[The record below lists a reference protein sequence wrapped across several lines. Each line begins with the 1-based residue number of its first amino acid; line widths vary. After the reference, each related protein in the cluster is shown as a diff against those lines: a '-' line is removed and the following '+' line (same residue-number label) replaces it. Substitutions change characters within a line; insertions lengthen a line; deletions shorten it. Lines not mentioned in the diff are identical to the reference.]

1 MVSDCSGRLN
11 TEDSQVNLFNKSF
24 VFMII
29 LAMVNGT
36 LNASSLFDKAKDLGS
51 AAVDKGK
58 EIGSTAVDIADETA
72 TSAGKAISG
81 EKESPEAAR
90 AEIDQMEAA
99 TLKRLFAE
107 SPEARERF
115 DTAPAYAV
123 FDSRKMSFLITTAFG
138 SGVAVNRES
147 GERVYMKMAEGGVN
161 YGAGAQL
168 YQVIFLFPT
177 LGSYRDFVNK
187 GWDAGAGADAV
198 AGKDDEN
205 LGLRLPDGTSVYKL
219 NEKGIALSATLT
231 GTKYWKWDELNQ

>member
-1 MVSDCSGRLN
+1 MMLVTGP
-11 TEDSQVNLFNKSF
+11 LF
-24 VFMII
+24 
-29 LAMVNGT
+29 
-36 LNASSLFDKAKDLGS
+36 ASSLFDKAKDLGS
-51 AAVDKGK
+51 AAVDKSK
-58 EIGSTAVDIADETA
+58 EIGSTAVDIVDETA
-72 TSAGKAISG
+72 TSAGKAIRG
-81 EKESPEAAR
+81 EKESPEVIR
-90 AEIDQMEAA
+90 AGIDGMEAA
-99 TLKRLFAE
+99 TLQRLFAE

-115 DTAPAYAV
+115 DTTPAYAV

-138 SGVAVNRES
+138 SGVAVNKET

-177 LGSYRDFVNK
+177 IGSYEEFINK

-205 LGLRLPDGTSVYKL
+205 LGLRLPDGTSIYKL

>member
-1 MVSDCSGRLN
+1 MNRN
-11 TEDSQVNLFNKSF
+11 TLFLPVLMMLVTGPLF
-24 VFMII
+24 
-29 LAMVNGT
+29 
-36 LNASSLFDKAKDLGS
+36 ASSLFDKAKDLGS
-51 AAVDKGK
+51 AAVDKSK
-58 EIGSTAVDIADETA
+58 EIGSTAVDIVDETA
-72 TSAGKAISG
+72 TSAGKAIRG
-81 EKESPEAAR
+81 EKESPEVIR
-90 AEIDQMEAA
+90 AGIDGMEAA
-99 TLKRLFAE
+99 TLQRLFAE

-115 DTAPAYAV
+115 DTTPAYAV

-138 SGVAVNRES
+138 SGVAVNKES
-147 GERVYMKMAEGGVN
+147 GQRVYMKMAEGGVN

-177 LGSYRDFVNK
+177 IGSFEEFINK

-205 LGLRLPDGTSVYKL
+205 LGLRLPDGTSIYKL

>member
-1 MVSDCSGRLN
+1 VKHNILLLPVLLILLTGP
-11 TEDSQVNLFNKSF
+11 
-24 VFMII
+24 VF
-29 LAMVNGT
+29 
-36 LNASSLFDKAKDLGS
+36 ASSLFEKAKDLGS
-51 AAVDKGK
+51 AAVDKSK
-58 EIGSTAVDIADETA
+58 EIGSTAVDIVDETA

-81 EKESPEAAR
+81 EKESPETAR
-90 AEIDQMEAA
+90 AEINRMEAA
-99 TLKRLFAE
+99 TLERLFAE
-107 SPEARERF
+107 SSEARERF
-115 DTAPAYAV
+115 DSAPAYAV

-177 LGSYRDFVNK
+177 LASYSDFVNK

-231 GTKYWKWDELNQ
+231 GTKYWKWDELNR

>member
-1 MVSDCSGRLN
+1 MKN
-11 TEDSQVNLFNKSF
+11 TRKTIRYLP
-24 VFMII
+24 I
-29 LAMVNGT
+29 LCILLAGT
-36 LNASSLFDKAKDLGS
+36 LDASSLFDKAKDLGS
-51 AAVDKGK
+51 SAVDKGK
-58 EIGSTAVDIADETA
+58 EIGSTAVDIVDETA

-81 EKESPEAAR
+81 EKESPESAR
-90 AEIDQMEAA
+90 AEIDRMEAT
-99 TLKRLFAE
+99 TLQRLFAE
-107 SPEARERF
+107 SSEARERF
-115 DTAPAYAV
+115 DSAPAYAV

-138 SGVAVNRES
+138 SGVAVNKES
-147 GERVYMKMAEGGVN
+147 GERTYMKMAEGGVN

-168 YQVIFLFPT
+168 YQVIFIFPS
-177 LGSYRDFVNK
+177 LGSYNDFVNK

>member
-1 MVSDCSGRLN
+1 MKRN
-11 TEDSQVNLFNKSF
+11 TLLFL
-24 VFMII
+24 VLTM
-29 LAMVNGT
+29 LATGP
-36 LNASSLFDKAKDLGS
+36 LFASSLLDKAKDLGS

-58 EIGSTAVDIADETA
+58 EMGSTAVDIVDDTA
-72 TSAGKAISG
+72 TSAGEAISG
-81 EKESPEAAR
+81 EKESPETAR
-90 AEIDQMEAA
+90 AEIDRMEAA
-99 TLKRLFAE
+99 TLERLFAE

-115 DTAPAYAV
+115 DSTPAYAV

-138 SGVAVNRES
+138 SGVAVNSES

-168 YQVIFLFPT
+168 YQVVFLFPT
-177 LGSYRDFVNK
+177 LNSYLDFVNK

>member
-1 MVSDCSGRLN
+1 M
-11 TEDSQVNLFNKSF
+11 K
-24 VFMII
+24 VFIKPVVLTVMLIM
-29 LAMVNGT
+29 ANGT
-36 LNASSLFDKAKDLGS
+36 LHASSLLDKAKDLGS
-51 AAVDKGK
+51 AAVDKSK
-58 EIGSTAVDIADETA
+58 EMGSTAVDIVDDTA
-72 TSAGKAISG
+72 TSAGEAISG
-81 EKESPEAAR
+81 EKESPETAR
-90 AEIDQMEAA
+90 AEIDQMESR
-99 TLKRLFAE
+99 TLQRLFAE
-107 SPEARERF
+107 SPDARERF
-115 DTAPAYAV
+115 ETAPAYAV

-177 LGSYRDFVNK
+177 IGSYEEFINK

>member
-1 MVSDCSGRLN
+1 MH
-11 TEDSQVNLFNKSF
+11 
-24 VFMII
+24 FMKKTPI
-29 LAMVNGT
+29 LPYLLILLVT
-36 LNASSLFDKAKDLGS
+36 LPAGAESLLDKAKGLGS
-51 AAVDKGK
+51 SAVDKTK
-58 EIGSTAVDIADETA
+58 EMGSTAVDIADETV

-81 EKESPEAAR
+81 DKESPEVIR
-90 AEIDQMEAA
+90 AQIDEMESA
-99 TLKRLFAE
+99 TLQRLFADA
-107 SPEARERF
+107 PEAGQRF
-115 DTAPAYAV
+115 DSTPAYAV

-138 SGVAVNRES
+138 SGVAVNKES

-168 YQVIFLFPT
+168 YQVVFLFPT
-177 LGSYRDFVNK
+177 ENSYRAFIDE

-231 GTKYWKWDELNQ
+231 GTKYWKWDALNQ

>member
-1 MVSDCSGRLN
+1 M
-11 TEDSQVNLFNKSF
+11 K
-24 VFMII
+24 VFIKPLVFTTVLVM
-29 LAMVNGT
+29 ANGT

-58 EIGSTAVDIADETA
+58 EIGSTAVDIVDETA

-81 EKESPEAAR
+81 EKESPEVAR
-90 AEIDQMEAA
+90 AQIDQMEAA

-107 SPEARERF
+107 SPEARERY

-123 FDSRKMSFLITTAFG
+123 FDSRKMSLLITTAFG

-177 LGSYRDFVNK
+177 LGSYQDFVNK

-231 GTKYWKWDELNQ
+231 GTRYWKWDELNR

>member
-1 MVSDCSGRLN
+1 MMLATGP
-11 TEDSQVNLFNKSF
+11 LF
-24 VFMII
+24 
-29 LAMVNGT
+29 
-36 LNASSLFDKAKDLGS
+36 ASSLFDKAKDLGS
-51 AAVDKGK
+51 AAVDKSK
-58 EIGSTAVDIADETA
+58 EIGSTAVDIVDETA
-72 TSAGKAISG
+72 TSAGKAIRG
-81 EKESPEAAR
+81 EKESPEVIR
-90 AEIDQMEAA
+90 AGIDGMEAA
-99 TLKRLFAE
+99 TLQRLFAE

-115 DTAPAYAV
+115 DTTPAYAV

-138 SGVAVNRES
+138 SGVAVNKES
-147 GERVYMKMAEGGVN
+147 GQRVYMKMAEGGVN

-177 LGSYRDFVNK
+177 IGSYEEFINK

-205 LGLRLPDGTSVYKL
+205 LGLRLPDGTSIYKL

>member
-1 MVSDCSGRLN
+1 MLLLPVLLI
-11 TEDSQVNLFNKSF
+11 LFTGS
-24 VFMII
+24 VY
-29 LAMVNGT
+29 
-36 LNASSLFDKAKDLGS
+36 ASSLFDKAKDLGS
-51 AAVDKGK
+51 SAVDKGK
-58 EIGSTAVDIADETA
+58 EIGSTAVDIVDETA
-72 TSAGKAISG
+72 TSAGNAISG
-81 EKESPEAAR
+81 EKPSPEVAR
-90 AEIDQMEAA
+90 AEIDRMEAA

-107 SPEARERF
+107 SADARERF

-168 YQVIFLFPT
+168 YQVIFLFPSE
-177 LGSYRDFVNK
+177 GSYSDFVNK

-231 GTKYWKWDELNQ
+231 GTKYWKWDELNR

>member
-1 MVSDCSGRLN
+1 MMLVTGP
-11 TEDSQVNLFNKSF
+11 LF
-24 VFMII
+24 
-29 LAMVNGT
+29 
-36 LNASSLFDKAKDLGS
+36 ASSLFDKAKDLGS
-51 AAVDKGK
+51 AAVDKSK
-58 EIGSTAVDIADETA
+58 EIGSTAVDIVDETA
-72 TSAGKAISG
+72 TSAGKAIRG
-81 EKESPEAAR
+81 EKESPEVIR
-90 AEIDQMEAA
+90 AGIDGMEAA
-99 TLKRLFAE
+99 TLQRLFAE

-115 DTAPAYAV
+115 DTTPAYAV

-138 SGVAVNRES
+138 SGVAVNKES
-147 GERVYMKMAEGGVN
+147 GQRVYMKMAEGGVN

-177 LGSYRDFVNK
+177 IGSYEEFINK

-205 LGLRLPDGTSVYKL
+205 LGLRLPDGTSIYKL

>member
-1 MVSDCSGRLN
+1 MKRN
-11 TEDSQVNLFNKSF
+11 TLLLLVLLMLVTGPLF
-24 VFMII
+24 
-29 LAMVNGT
+29 
-36 LNASSLFDKAKDLGS
+36 ASSLFDKAKDLGS
-51 AAVDKGK
+51 AAVDKSK
-58 EIGSTAVDIADETA
+58 EIGSTAVDIVDETA
-72 TSAGKAISG
+72 TSAGKAIRG
-81 EKESPEAAR
+81 EKESPEVIR
-90 AEIDQMEAA
+90 AGIDGMEAA
-99 TLKRLFAE
+99 TLQRLFAE

-115 DTAPAYAV
+115 DTTPAYAV

-138 SGVAVNRES
+138 SGVAVNKES
-147 GERVYMKMAEGGVN
+147 GQRVYMKMAEGGVN

-177 LGSYRDFVNK
+177 IGSYEEFINK

-205 LGLRLPDGTSVYKL
+205 LGLRLPDGTSIYKL

>member
-1 MVSDCSGRLN
+1 M
-11 TEDSQVNLFNKSF
+11 K
-24 VFMII
+24 VFMKPVVLTIMLI
-29 LAMVNGT
+29 MASGT
-36 LNASSLFDKAKDLGS
+36 LYASSLLDKAKDLGS
-51 AAVDKGK
+51 SAVDKGK
-58 EIGSTAVDIADETA
+58 EMGSTAVDIVDDTA
-72 TSAGKAISG
+72 TSAGEAISG
-81 EKESPEAAR
+81 EKESPETAR
-90 AEIDQMEAA
+90 AEIDRMEAA

-107 SPEARERF
+107 SSDAKERYE
-115 DTAPAYAV
+115 TAPAYAV

-138 SGVAVNRES
+138 SGVAVNRETD
-147 GERVYMKMAEGGVN
+147 ERVYMKMAEGGVN